1 MKSSIMPTYE
11 QLAVRWAKAEQD
23 KAKMAKT
30 IERLKKKELRTK
42 RPNTTSTIEY
52 KVDNTGWY
60 ALAIILTIFIVSVGM
75 FIINEIYQV
84 L

>member
-30 IERLKKKELRTK
+30 IERLKKQPVKTRV
-42 RPNTTSTIEY
+42 
-52 KVDNTGWY
+52 KVVKDQSGWY

>member
-1 MKSSIMPTYE
+1 MKSTSIMPTYE

-30 IERLKKKELRTK
+30 IERLKKQPVKTRV
-42 RPNTTSTIEY
+42 
-52 KVDNTGWY
+52 KVVTDNTGWY
-60 ALAIILTIFIVSVGM
+60 ALAIIFTIFIVAVGM
-75 FIINEIYQV
+75 FIINEKYQV